1 VILWAVKAA
10 CATCVPSSS
19 KQTLADS
26 HCSTALQSIRSMDRR
41 VAAVAVCTALSIRV
55 AVRRRPVLVYAA
67 LRILL
72 VRFLMFV

>member
-1 VILWAVKAA
+1 MILWAVKAA

-41 VAAVAVCTALSIRV
+41 VAAVAVSI
-55 AVRRRPVLVYAA
+55 LVCSGWCAR
-67 LRILL
+67 LCP
-72 VRFLMFV
+72 FV